1 MLVTSTGGLIG
12 PAPTP
17 RPEQALSGGDSFEL
31 VHSALTS
38 KGGAGPQTSSR
49 EVATPD
55 EEPIEDAPE
64 IAGEADEDVIVESDG
79 EDLVDLL
86 GPGDDDG
93 MAEGQAEIAE
103 MPAIRAPSSRDQT
116 LPRSAATT
124 TIESAMPL
132 GRGDA
137 VTQPADDSAR
147 LERRGEVHP
156 AARSATD
163 PAPVEARLSQTP
175 PADATET
182 PQIAPTKTA
191 VGVSEPTSGDKRPM
205 MDTVEAGA
213 RNSVPPS
220 LPGMGQSTETSAQPA
235 EGSPARRNARGDNAT
250 AQQIVEARMPAGEP
264 KPALADSGTRGRTS
278 GGDMPV
284 PAGMTAMVKDGADAT
299 VRMSGPDG
307 SAVADTDIDVRVI
320 APTREASPRVEQ
332 KESHAATLT
341 AKALDQGKS
350 SVGIPDSKT
359 VAPLALS
366 QAVPAASRRPVS
378 QTLDNPPAAS
388 DSVKTPQPGQSA
400 ERSAAVA
407 EPFTAL
413 WSARTASAPA
423 RSGMTAAFPVEEL
436 REKSRFR
443 VADGDPQVSQF
454 STDLRSTQ
462 APAQVSQTPR
472 PEVPQQVMRQV
483 TEVLHRL
490 SEGGVEIQLRPE
502 ELGRVRLQMVPLDQ
516 GMTVVVS
523 AERGETLDLMRRH
536 IDQLA
541 RALQDLGYS
550 GTQFSFSGGRE
561 QRPGSA
567 GAGSEGLA
575 SPGAP
580 ETETRPATVT
590 RPSPGP
596 GGQASLDIMM

>member
-17 RPEQALSGGDSFEL
+17 RPEQALSGDDSFEL

-38 KGGAGPQTSSR
+38 KGGAGSQTASR
-49 EVATPD
+49 EATTPD
-55 EEPIEDAPE
+55 EEKIEDAPE
-64 IAGEADEDVIVESDG
+64 ISGGAGEDVIIESDG

-86 GPGDDDG
+86 GPGADDG
-93 MAEGQAEIAE
+93 MAEDQAEIAE
-103 MPAIRAPSSRDQT
+103 TPEIRVPSSPEQT
-116 LPRSAATT
+116 
-124 TIESAMPL
+124 MPL
-132 GRGDA
+132 GQGDA
-137 VTQPADDSAR
+137 VTQPAEDSAR
-147 LERRGEVHP
+147 LDRRGQVHP
-156 AARSATD
+156 AARSATA
-163 PAPVEARLSQTP
+163 PAPLEARLPQTP
-175 PADATET
+175 SADAMET
-182 PQIAPTKTA
+182 LQNAPTRTA
-191 VGVSEPTSGDKRPM
+191 LGVSEHTSGDHGPM
-205 MDTVEAGA
+205 ADTGDAGA
-213 RNSVPPS
+213 RSS
-220 LPGMGQSTETSAQPA
+220 LPGMGQSTEKSAQPA
-235 EGSPARRNARGDNAT
+235 EGGPARRNARADNAT

-264 KPALADSGTRGRTS
+264 KTALADSGTKGRTS
-278 GGDMPV
+278 GGEMPV
-284 PAGMTAMVKDGADAT
+284 PAWMTAMTKDRVDAT
-299 VRMSGPDG
+299 VGMSGPDG
-307 SAVADTDIDVRVI
+307 STVADTDIDVRVM
-320 APTREASPRVEQ
+320 APTREASPRGEQ
-332 KESHAATLT
+332 GEPPAQTLT

-350 SVGIPDSKT
+350 SAGLSDSKT
-359 VAPLALS
+359 VAPLAPS
-366 QAVPAASRRPVS
+366 QAVPAASRRAVS
-378 QTLDNPPAAS
+378 QTLDNLPSAS

-400 ERSAAVA
+400 ERSATVA

-423 RSGMTAAFPVEEL
+423 RSGMTALPVEEL
-436 REKSRFR
+436 REKGRFR

-462 APAQVSQTPR
+462 APTQVSQTSR
-472 PEVPQQVMRQV
+472 PEVPQQVIRQI

-567 GAGSEGLA
+567 DAGSDGLA
-575 SPGAP
+575 SPGTP
-580 ETETRPATVT
+580 ETEARPAKATQ
-590 RPSPGP
+590 PSPGP